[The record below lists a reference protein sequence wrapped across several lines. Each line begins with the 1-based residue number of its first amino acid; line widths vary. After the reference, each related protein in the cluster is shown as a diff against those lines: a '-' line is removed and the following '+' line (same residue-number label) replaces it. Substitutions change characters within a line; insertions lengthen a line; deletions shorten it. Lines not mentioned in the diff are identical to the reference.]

1 VTEGAP
7 PKLLLAGDCDPRFA
21 AVRNA
26 FAANFRDEGEH
37 GASACAIV
45 GGRTV
50 VDLWGGHVDAAR
62 AHPWQRD
69 TLVDAF
75 SVGKGVLA
83 LLTLVCVEAGELDLD
98 APVASVWP
106 EFAAEGK
113 GRLPVR
119 SLLAH
124 RAGLPAL
131 REPLAPDELYDW
143 DLVCARL
150 AGQRPWWEPDA
161 AHGYHVNTWGFLV
174 GEVLRRA
181 SGRPP
186 GALLRERLTGP
197 LEADYHW
204 GLPHADHAR
213 VSPSFVP
220 EIPPGIDPL
229 VALGQ
234 PSVDPEHDGMIRNTY
249 FNPPGIS
256 GFGTV
261 NTTAWREAVIPSTNG
276 LGNARGI
283 ARIYQALAT
292 PGGAGGVSV
301 SAALGA
307 EAARIHSDGDDRVL
321 GKPSRFGLGF
331 QLGRPGRPFGPSPS
345 AFGHH
350 GYGGS
355 LGLVDPEAGL
365 AFGYATNRPGERFR
379 TARTDG
385 LLRALYA
392 AL

>member
-1 VTEGAP
+1 MPV
-7 PKLLLAGDCDPRFA
+7 LAGECDPRFA
-21 AVRNA
+21 AVRDA

-37 GASACAIV
+37 GAAVSAIV
-45 GGRTV
+45 AGRPV

-62 AHPWQRD
+62 TRPWQRD
-69 TLVDAF
+69 TLVNAF
-75 SVGKGVLA
+75 SVGKGILA

-98 APVASVWP
+98 APVAAGWP
-106 EFAAEGK
+106 EFAAEDK
-113 GRLPVR
+113 GRLSVR
-119 SLLAH
+119 GLLAH
-124 RAGLPAL
+124 RAGLPAV

-150 AGQRPWWEPDA
+150 AAQRPFWEPGA

-174 GEVLRRA
+174 GERLRRA
-181 SGRPP
+181 TGRGP
-186 GALLRERLTGP
+186 GELLRERLTGP

-204 GLPHADHAR
+204 GLPRADHAR

-220 EIPPGIDPL
+220 EIPPGVDPL
-229 VALGQ
+229 DVVGHAPG
-234 PSVDPEHDGMIRNTY
+234 DPEHDLMIRHTY

-261 NTTAWREAVIPSTNG
+261 NTAAWREAAIPSTNG
-276 LGNARGI
+276 LASARGI
-283 ARIYQALAT
+283 ARLYAALAT
-292 PGGAGGVSV
+292 AGGAAGVKV
-301 SAALGA
+301 SASLLA
-307 EAARIHSDGDDRVL
+307 EASRVHSDGDDRVL
-321 GKPSRFGLGF
+321 GRPSRFGLGF
-331 QLGRPGRPFGPSPS
+331 QLGRPGKPFGPNPS

-365 AFGYATNRPGERFR
+365 AFGYVTNKPGERFR

-385 LLRALYA
+385 ILRALYA